1 MISKHY
7 YWKLLER
14 KSFKCKFINFGSIK
28 PEKYQMQ
35 QFFFTLGQ
43 FKRIILGSE
52 WIHQCL
58 SYFSRTFV
66 FSWEKK
72 TYSRILFKNI
82 KICVFLWHILKTK
95 AVGGIHRNT
104 DTIPACL
111 RLYLRALLKF
121 CFSTFKVFTYTVKSH
136 LYMHALLPMLTG
148 NKLLVMCCQ
157 FVL

>member
-35 QFFFTLGQ
+35 QFFVTLGQ

-52 WIHQCL
+52 WIYQCL

-72 TYSRILFKNI
+72 HIPEFFLRTSKSVFFCDISLKQKLLEEYTEILTQFQH
-82 KICVFLWHILKTK
+82 VL
-95 AVGGIHRNT
+95 G
-104 DTIPACL
+104 
-111 RLYLRALLKF
+111 

-136 LYMHALLPMLTG
+136 LYMHAFLPMLTG
-148 NKLLVMCCQ
+148 NKMLVMCCQ